1 MNQALAAKPQERP
14 IMKEQTAVAS
24 PCMSICALDN
34 ADVCKG
40 CYRTASEITQWGVI
54 SDMQKRE
61 IILKAYEREKK
72 VNPFLS

>member
-1 MNQALAAKPQERP
+1 
-14 IMKEQTAVAS
+14 MKEDRIVAS
-24 PCMSICALDN
+24 PCMSICALDS

-40 CYRTASEITQWGVI
+40 CYRNAEEITQWSV
-54 SDMQKRE
+54 SSNVQKRE